1 MSKHIRFYLNMFM
14 ILGVVG
20 ETIMENDNTINE
32 ELLVNQVMSGLR
44 ILTQIDQTSLLFQ
57 ITVIVSFVY
66 VYLRV

>member
-1 MSKHIRFYLNMFM
+1 MFM

-57 ITVIVSFVY
+57 ITVIISFVY
-66 VYLRV
+66 VYLRVWFQA